1 MRPASFIRGF
11 YFCRREGGG
20 MEIFMVELL
29 SPAGNFE
36 KMKTAFLYGADAVY
50 LAYNRFGMRA
60 AADNFTLEEL
70 NEAIGYA
77 HALGKK
83 IYITLNTMPREYE
96 YPELREFLK
105 KLAALEN
112 GAPDAAIVADIG
124 VMMLVRELLPKT
136 ELHISTQ
143 SGVVSSADA
152 KAWQMLGAT
161 RVVLA
166 RELSF
171 DEIREIRKNIP
182 AELEIEAFIHGSMCV
197 SFSGRCLLSN
207 ALVGRDANRGA
218 CAQPCRW
225 NYTIR
230 EEKRPDMPFPIEEH
244 PDGTFIMS
252 SKDMCMIEHIPALV
266 ESGIT
271 SFKIEGRMK
280 SAYYAAVVTNAYR
293 AAIDGYLAD
302 QANYTLDARWLRELD
317 SVSHREYCTGYYF
330 DKPMENAQTC
340 TQPGY
345 LREKSYL
352 AVCLDYDAETGIAKF
367 IQRNKA
373 KVGDDVE
380 IITPGKFGQAM
391 RIESMTNAAGESV
404 ESAPHPFMEFSVPVP
419 FAVRKGDIMR
429 GAN

>member
-1 MRPASFIRGF
+1 MA
-11 YFCRREGGG
+11 
-20 MEIFMVELL
+20 ELL

-50 LAYNRFGMRA
+50 LAGTSFGMRA

-77 HALGKK
+77 HARGKK
-83 IYITLNTMPREYE
+83 IYITLNTMPRENE
-96 YPELREFLK
+96 YPRLKEFLK
-105 KLAALEN
+105 ALASLEN

-124 VMMLVRELLPKT
+124 VMTLVKELLPKT

-143 SGVVSSADA
+143 SGIVSSADA
-152 KAWQMLGAT
+152 IAWHKFGAT

-166 RELSF
+166 RELSME
-171 DEIREIRKNIP
+171 EIRAIRRNIP
-182 AELEIEAFIHGSMCV
+182 EELEIEAFVHGSMCV

-244 PDGTFIMS
+244 PEGTFIMS
-252 SKDMCMIEHIPALV
+252 SKDMCMIEHVPEMI
-266 ESGIT
+266 ESGIA

-293 AAIDGYLAD
+293 AAIDGYIA
-302 QANYTLDARWLRELD
+302 QGKGYRLDERWLRELD

-330 DKPMENAQTC
+330 DSPMQNAQTC

-352 AVCLDYDAETGIAKF
+352 AVCTGYDAETKTATF

-373 KVGDDVE
+373 KVGDTVE
-380 IITPGKFGQAM
+380 IITPGMPGRGFM
-391 RIESMTNAAGESV
+391 IDSMKNEAGEDV
-404 ESAPHPFMEFSVPVP
+404 AAAPHPFMVFSVPVP
-419 FAVRKGDIMR
+419 FETKAGDIMR

>member
-1 MRPASFIRGF
+1 
-11 YFCRREGGG
+11 
-20 MEIFMVELL
+20 MVELL

-124 VMMLVRELLPKT
+124 VMMMVRELLPKT

-197 SFSGRCLLSN
+197 SFSGRC
-207 ALVGRDANRGA
+207 
-218 CAQPCRW
+218 
-225 NYTIR
+225 
-230 EEKRPDMPFPIEEH
+230 
-244 PDGTFIMS
+244 
-252 SKDMCMIEHIPALV
+252 
-266 ESGIT
+266 
-271 SFKIEGRMK
+271 
-280 SAYYAAVVTNAYR
+280 
-293 AAIDGYLAD
+293 
-302 QANYTLDARWLRELD
+302 
-317 SVSHREYCTGYYF
+317 
-330 DKPMENAQTC
+330 
-340 TQPGY
+340 
-345 LREKSYL
+345 
-352 AVCLDYDAETGIAKF
+352 
-367 IQRNKA
+367 
-373 KVGDDVE
+373 
-380 IITPGKFGQAM
+380 
-391 RIESMTNAAGESV
+391 
-404 ESAPHPFMEFSVPVP
+404 
-419 FAVRKGDIMR
+419 
-429 GAN
+429 

>member
-1 MRPASFIRGF
+1 MI
-11 YFCRREGGG
+11 
-20 MEIFMVELL
+20 ELL
-29 SPAGNFE
+29 SPAGNYE
-36 KMKTAFLYGADAVY
+36 KMKMAFLYGADAVY

-60 AADNFTLEEL
+60 SADNFTLEEL
-70 NEAIGYA
+70 NDAIGYA
-77 HALGKK
+77 HERGKK
-83 IYITLNTMPREYE
+83 IYLTLNTMPREHE
-96 YPELREFLK
+96 YPDLIEFLK
-105 KLAALEN
+105 KLAVLPN

-124 VMMLVRELLPKT
+124 VMALVKELLPKT

-152 KAWQMLGAT
+152 IAWQKFGAT

-171 DEIREIRKNIP
+171 DDIREIRKKIP
-182 AELEIEAFIHGSMCV
+182 KELEIEAFIHGSMCV

-230 EEKRPDMPFPIEEH
+230 EEKRPEMPFPIEEH

-252 SKDMCMIEHIPALV
+252 SKDMCMIEHVPELI

-280 SAYYAAVVTNAYR
+280 SAYYTAVVTNAYR
-293 AAIDGYLAD
+293 AAIDAYIKEGE
-302 QANYTLDARWLRELD
+302 NYRFDECWLRELD

-330 DKPMENAQTC
+330 DDPMQNAQTC

-352 AVCLDYDAETGIAKF
+352 AVCIDYDAEAGTAKF
-367 IQRNKA
+367 IQRNKT
-373 KVGDDVE
+373 KVGDAVE
-380 IITPGKFGQAM
+380 VITPGMPGRGF
-391 RIESMTNAAGESV
+391 IVTSMKNANGEDV
-404 ESAPHPFMEFSVPVP
+404 ESAPHPFMEFTIPVP
-419 FAVRKGDIMR
+419 FALHEGDIMR

>member
-1 MRPASFIRGF
+1 MI
-11 YFCRREGGG
+11 
-20 MEIFMVELL
+20 ELL

-36 KMKTAFLYGADAVY
+36 KMKMALLYGADAVY

-60 AADNFTLEEL
+60 SADNFTMEEL

-77 HALGKK
+77 HERGKK
-83 IYITLNTMPREYE
+83 IYLTLNTMPREHE
-96 YPELREFLK
+96 YPDLIEFLK
-105 KLAALEN
+105 KLAVLPN

-152 KAWQMLGAT
+152 IAWQKLGAT

-171 DEIREIRKNIP
+171 PEIREIRKNIP
-182 AELEIEAFIHGSMCV
+182 KELEIEAFIHGSMCV

-252 SKDMCMIEHIPALV
+252 SKDMCMIEHVPELI

-280 SAYYAAVVTNAYR
+280 ST
-293 AAIDGYLAD
+293 
-302 QANYTLDARWLRELD
+302 
-317 SVSHREYCTGYYF
+317 
-330 DKPMENAQTC
+330 
-340 TQPGY
+340 
-345 LREKSYL
+345 
-352 AVCLDYDAETGIAKF
+352 
-367 IQRNKA
+367 
-373 KVGDDVE
+373 
-380 IITPGKFGQAM
+380 
-391 RIESMTNAAGESV
+391 
-404 ESAPHPFMEFSVPVP
+404 
-419 FAVRKGDIMR
+419 
-429 GAN
+429 

>member
-1 MRPASFIRGF
+1 MI
-11 YFCRREGGG
+11 
-20 MEIFMVELL
+20 ELL

-83 IYITLNTMPREYE
+83 VYITLNTMPREHE
-96 YPELREFLK
+96 YPELREFLV

-124 VMMLVRELLPKT
+124 VMIMVRELLPKT

-182 AELEIEAFIHGSMCV
+182 EELEIEAFIHGSMCV

-252 SKDMCMIEHIPALV
+252 SKDMCMLEHVPELV

-302 QANYTLDARWLRELD
+302 KEHYTLDARWLRELD
-317 SVSHREYCTGYYF
+317 SVSHREYCTGYYY

-352 AVCLDYDAETGIAKF
+352 AVCADYDAETGIAKF

-380 IITPGKFGQAM
+380 IITPGKFGQAL
-391 RIESMTNAAGESV
+391 RIESMKNAAGESV
-404 ESAPHPFMEFSVPVP
+404 ESAPHPFMEFYVPVP
-419 FAVRKGDIMR
+419 FTVRKGDIMR

>member
-1 MRPASFIRGF
+1 MI
-11 YFCRREGGG
+11 
-20 MEIFMVELL
+20 ELL
-29 SPAGNFE
+29 SPAGNYE
-36 KMKTAFLYGADAVY
+36 KMKMAFLYGADAVY

-60 AADNFTLEEL
+60 SADNFTLEEL
-70 NEAIGYA
+70 NDAIGYA
-77 HALGKK
+77 HERGKK
-83 IYITLNTMPREYE
+83 IYLTLNTMPREHE
-96 YPELREFLK
+96 YPDLIEFLK
-105 KLAALEN
+105 KLAVLPN

-124 VMMLVRELLPKT
+124 VMALVKELLPKT

-152 KAWQMLGAT
+152 IAWQKFGAT

-171 DEIREIRKNIP
+171 DDIREIRKKIP
-182 AELEIEAFIHGSMCV
+182 KELEIEAFIHGSMCV

-230 EEKRPDMPFPIEEH
+230 EEKRPEMPFPIEEH

-252 SKDMCMIEHIPALV
+252 SKDMCMIEHVPELI

-280 SAYYAAVVTNAYR
+280 SAYYTAVVTNAYR
-293 AAIDGYLAD
+293 AAIDAYIKEGE
-302 QANYTLDARWLRELD
+302 NYRFDECWLRELD

-330 DKPMENAQTC
+330 DDPMQNAQTC

-345 LREKSYL
+345 LR
-352 AVCLDYDAETGIAKF
+352 
-367 IQRNKA
+367 
-373 KVGDDVE
+373 
-380 IITPGKFGQAM
+380 
-391 RIESMTNAAGESV
+391 
-404 ESAPHPFMEFSVPVP
+404 
-419 FAVRKGDIMR
+419 
-429 GAN
+429 

>member
-1 MRPASFIRGF
+1 MI
-11 YFCRREGGG
+11 
-20 MEIFMVELL
+20 ELL

-77 HALGKK
+77 HSLGKK

-96 YPELREFLK
+96 YPALREFLK
-105 KLAALEN
+105 ELAALEN

-124 VMMLVRELLPKT
+124 VMMMVRELLPKT

-252 SKDMCMIEHIPALV
+252 SKDMCMLEHVPELV

-293 AAIDGYLAD
+293 AAIDAYLAD
-302 QANYTLDARWLRELD
+302 KEHYTLDERWLRELD
-317 SVSHREYCTGYYF
+317 SVSHREYCTGYYY
-330 DKPMENAQTC
+330 DKPMENAQIC
-340 TQPGY
+340 TQTGY

-352 AVCLDYDAETGIAKF
+352 AVCVDYDAETGIAKF

-380 IITPGKFGQAM
+380 IITPGKFGRAM
-391 RIESMTNAAGESV
+391 RIPSMKNADGESV
-404 ESAPHPFMEFSVPVP
+404 ESAPHPFMEFYVPVP
-419 FAVRKGDIMR
+419 FALRKGDIMR

>member
-1 MRPASFIRGF
+1 MI
-11 YFCRREGGG
+11 
-20 MEIFMVELL
+20 ELL

-50 LAYNRFGMRA
+50 LAFNRFGMRA

-77 HALGKK
+77 RALGKK
-83 IYITLNTMPREYE
+83 VYITLNTMPREYE
-96 YPELREFLK
+96 YPALREFLIQ
-105 KLAALEN
+105 LSSLEN

-124 VMMLVRELLPKT
+124 VMVLVRELLPNT

-171 DEIREIRKNIP
+171 DEIRQIRKNIP
-182 AELEIEAFIHGSMCV
+182 EELEIEAFVHGSMCV

-252 SKDMCMIEHIPALV
+252 SKDMCMIEHVPELV

-302 QANYTLDARWLRELD
+302 KANYKLDARWLRELD
-317 SVSHREYCTGYYF
+317 SVSHREYCTGYYY

-340 TQPGY
+340 IQPGY

-352 AVCLDYDAETGIAKF
+352 AVCADYDAETGIAKF

-380 IITPGKFGQAM
+380 IITPGKFGQAL
-391 RIESMTNAAGESV
+391 RLESMKNAAGESV
-404 ESAPHPFMEFSVPVP
+404 ESAPHPFMEFYVPVP
-419 FAVRKGDIMR
+419 FKVRKGDIMR